1 VYRNVEVGK
10 VIEAT
15 QFRVSNRV
23 EREFLILDIIDI
35 ESVRVPR
42 IKIVK
47 VKAGEG

>member
-1 VYRNVEVGK
+1 VYGNIEVGK
-10 VIEAT
+10 VTKAT

-23 EREFLILDIIDI
+23 EREFLILDIVDI
-35 ESVRVPR
+35 ESVRVTR